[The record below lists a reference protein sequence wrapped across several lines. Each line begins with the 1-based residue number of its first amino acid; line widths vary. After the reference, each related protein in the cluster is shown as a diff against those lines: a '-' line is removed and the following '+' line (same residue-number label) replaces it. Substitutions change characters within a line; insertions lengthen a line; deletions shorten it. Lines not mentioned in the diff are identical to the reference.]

1 MKNTR
6 QIGNY
11 ELTNDQFSG
20 KEKVGGSL
28 DLRSLTSIPEGF
40 NPTVGGNLYL
50 DSLTSIPE
58 GFNPT
63 VGGNLYLDSLTSIPE
78 GFNPTVG
85 GSLDL
90 DSLTSIP
97 EGFNP
102 TVGGNLNLDSLT
114 SIPEG
119 FNPTV
124 GGSLDLRSLTSKYT
138 KIIENTPITWQN
150 GKFIKVDGI
159 FTEVVS
165 KRGNV
170 YRVKK
175 LNNPK
180 VFYLIT
186 DGEKFSHG
194 ETLKEAKSDLI
205 YKISNKSKDDYKNLK
220 LSDFLSF
227 EESIVCYRVITG
239 ACSFGTKDFISNRLN
254 DKKKK
259 KKYSIN
265 EIIKLTENEYGNKM
279 FKNFFKK

>member
-1 MKNTR
+1 MK
-6 QIGNY
+6 IGNY
-11 ELTNDQFSG
+11 ELTDDQFTG
-20 KEKVGGSL
+20 KEKIDGYL
-28 DLRSLTSIPEGF
+28 DLSR
-40 NPTVGGNLYL
+40 
-50 DSLTSIPE
+50 
-58 GFNPT
+58 
-63 VGGNLYLDSLTSIPE
+63 LTSIPE

-90 DSLTSIP
+90 SRLTSIP

-102 TVGGNLNLDSLT
+102 TVGGYLYLSRLT

-124 GGSLDLRSLTSKYT
+124 GGYLDLSRLTSKYT
-138 KIIENTPITWQN
+138 KLPENSILTWQG

-194 ETLKEAKSDLI
+194 ETLKEAKQDLI
-205 YKISNKSKDDYKNLK
+205 FKISNKTKDDYKNLK
-220 LSDFLSF
+220 LTDSLSF
-227 EESIVCYRVITG
+227 EDSIVCYRVITG
-239 ACSFGTKDFISNRLN
+239 ACSFGTKDFITNRL
-254 DKKKK
+254 KSKK
-259 KKYSIN
+259 KKYLVSQ
-265 EIIKLTENEYGNKM
+265 IIELTNNEYGNNN
-279 FKNFFKK
+279 FKNFFK

>member
-20 KEKVGGSL
+20 KEKIGG
-28 DLRSLTSIPEGF
+28 D
-40 NPTVGGNLYL
+40 LYL
-50 DSLTSIPE
+50 
-58 GFNPT
+58 GR
-63 VGGNLYLDSLTSIPE
+63 LTSIPE

-90 DSLTSIP
+90 SGLTY
-97 EGFNP
+97 
-102 TVGGNLNLDSLT
+102 
-114 SIPEG
+114 
-119 FNPTV
+119 
-124 GGSLDLRSLTSKYT
+124 KY
-138 KIIENTPITWQN
+138 KKLPENTPIIWQN

-220 LSDFLSF
+220 LSDTLSF
-227 EESIVCYRVITG
+227 EDSIVCYRVITG

-259 KKYSIN
+259 YTIS
-265 EIIKLTENEYGNKM
+265 EIIKLTENEYGNKT
-279 FKNFFKK
+279 FSNFFKV